1 VTASN
6 SAQTAALIMFSVL
19 ATLAMLLCILTG
31 SEPDDL
37 ADFYTG
43 YRTLTPLRNG
53 LAVAGD
59 YVSAATVLSTSG
71 VIALSGY
78 DGVVLVLST
87 VLSLLLLMRLLAEP
101 LRTAGRFTMGD
112 VLARRMPGRA
122 VRGAACAVTL
132 AASLPLLLVQLSV
145 GGSLLTFI
153 LGISVDG
160 AKAACICVVGALMIG
175 YAAMGGMKGTALVQI
190 IKMVMLFGASLAVT
204 LLVLSRFHWNPAELL
219 SAARQGSGAGEAYLR
234 QGLEFG
240 SGARGRLDFFSVQI
254 SVVLGAG
261 CLPHVIMRM
270 NGGTSSS
277 ALRRSM
283 SWAVGSTVLI
293 AMFVTVMGTA
303 AAALVGHQMITAN
316 DPQGSTSLML
326 LSSALGMDYTSIGEA
341 VLFAAIGGA
350 IFMTLLASVAGLT
363 LAAATSVAH
372 DLYAGVRHRE
382 RATERDELAVA
393 RWTILGIG
401 LVAIVLA
408 VLVRDWNLQV
418 LIATAFC
425 VGASAVAPAL
435 VYSLFWRG
443 YTRTG
448 LLCTLVGGTVCVLA
462 LMTFSRAVSG
472 GPDALFPH
480 QDFHWFPLRTTGIVS
495 VPVGFLSGWLGSR
508 FGSRL
513 GWRSVVGALRAA
525 VASSG

>member
-1 VTASN
+1 MTNSN
-6 SAQTAALIMFSVL
+6 PAQTAALVIFSVL
-19 ATLAMLLCILTG
+19 ATLAMLLCILAG

-53 LAVAGD
+53 LAIAGD

-71 VIALSGY
+71 IVALSGY
-78 DGVVLVLST
+78 DGVVLILST

-101 LRTAGRFTMGD
+101 LRNAGKFTMGD

-132 AASLPLLLVQLSV
+132 AASLPFLLVQLSV
-145 GGSLLTFI
+145 AGSLLTFI
-153 LGISVDG
+153 LGISADG

-175 YAAMGGMKGTALVQI
+175 YAAVGGMKGTALVQI
-190 IKMVMLFGASLAVT
+190 IKMVMLFGASLAIT
-204 LLVLSRFHWNPAELL
+204 LLVLSRFHWSPTDLL
-219 SAARQGSGAGEAYLR
+219 SAAREGSGAGEAYLR

-240 SGARGRLDFFSVQI
+240 PSARGRLDFLSVQI
-254 SVVLGAG
+254 SVVLGAA
-261 CLPHVIMRM
+261 CLPHVTMRV
-270 NGGTSSS
+270 NSGADAS
-277 ALRRSM
+277 AVRRST
-283 SWAVGSTVLI
+283 SWAVGSTVVI
-293 AMFVTVMGTA
+293 ALFVTVMGTA
-303 AAALVGHQMITAN
+303 AAALVGNQMITTN
-316 DPQGSTSLML
+316 DPQGSTSLLL
-326 LSSALGMDYTSIGEA
+326 LSRALGADYPSLGEA
-341 VLFAAIGGA
+341 VLFASIGGA

-372 DLYAGVRHRE
+372 DLFAGTVRRGQAAE
-382 RATERDELAVA
+382 RGELAVA

-408 VLVRDWNLQV
+408 VLVRNSNLQV

-435 VYSLFWRG
+435 VYSLFWKG
-443 YTRTG
+443 FTRAG
-448 LLCTLVGGTVCVLA
+448 LLCTLLGGTACVVL
-462 LMTFSRAVSG
+462 LMTFSTAVSG
-472 GPDALFPH
+472 TPHALFPTH
-480 QDFHWFPLRTTGIVS
+480 DFHWFPLQTTGIVS

-508 FGSRL
+508 FT
-513 GWRSVVGALRAA
+513 WRTVVSALREA
-525 VASSG
+525 VVSSG